1 MPDPMP
7 ALRLAVRAKAA
18 RANLKDSIHDDPTW
32 WTLVDVVVGDQAP
45 ELANRIRLVDLLGA
59 APGMGP
65 AKIRRVLRAADCPR
79 PSHQLALGAGEQG
92 RPLARPAKV
101 GRVLREATCPRPYH
115 QLTLGDV
122 EQDVRLAIVSK
133 LRHAHARLNYQV
145 LERVAAKPR
154 CGSRKRRQED
164 REA

>member
-1 MPDPMP
+1 M
-7 ALRLAVRAKAA
+7 RAKAA

-65 AKIRRVLRAADCPR
+65 AKIRRVLR
-79 PSHQLALGAGEQG
+79 
-92 RPLARPAKV
+92 
-101 GRVLREATCPRPYH
+101 EANCPRPYH

-145 LERVAAKPR
+145 LERVAATPR
-154 CGSRKRRQED
+154 CWRRNRRQEE
-164 REA
+164 RAA